1 MTDDATHTAG
11 GRRLRADG
19 QRSRRRIL
27 ETAARLA
34 TVEGLDGLSIGGL
47 AAATGMSK
55 GGVYAHFGSKED
67 LQLATIDTAREIFA
81 DVVVLPAAS
90 APQGLDRL
98 REVCTRFLD
107 HVDEQV
113 FPGGCFFASVAAEM
127 SARPGP
133 VRDRIAEEQQDWVA
147 LLERYATEARQH
159 GQLPEDSDP
168 TQLAFE
174 LNAFVVAANTAH
186 VLHGDRSALQR
197 ASRAIED
204 RLSRVSH
211 RESPS
216 APAGR

>member
-1 MTDDATHTAG
+1 MTQNDTHIAV

-34 TVEGLDGLSIGGL
+34 TVEGLGGLSIGRL

-55 GGVYAHFGSKED
+55 GGVYAHFRSKED
-67 LQLATIDTAREIFA
+67 LQLATIDTAREIFVE
-81 DVVVLPAAS
+81 VVVLPAVA
-90 APQGLDRL
+90 APEGLDRL
-98 REVCTRFLD
+98 REVCARFLD
-107 HVDEQV
+107 HVDKQV

-133 VRDRIAEEQQDWVA
+133 IRDRIAQEQRDWVA

-159 GQLPEDSDP
+159 GQLPETSDP

-174 LNAFVVAANTAH
+174 LNAFVVAANTAY
-186 VLHGDRSALQR
+186 VLHGDRSTLQR
-197 ASRAIED
+197 AIRAIDD
-204 RLSRVSH
+204 RLSVV
-211 RESPS
+211 
-216 APAGR
+216 